1 MMRIILGIA
10 ASCLAASAIAGDLGR
25 IESRV
30 EGRATLRPEA
40 GAVYAQFVGSPSI
53 TDAIRRDLAAH
64 GFAVAWNKADAKQ
77 YLTLKGG
84 LSIKSSNG
92 KAAQEDIAAI
102 AEGHRV
108 ALSVPVKE
116 KPAPAQVPEGHY
128 TIGDPGQQPNTQEG
142 ISVLAGNPV
151 PVDLGDQGRGF
162 SKRMLEKGIGNDPSC
177 PPEKCRVAQVIA
189 QQTTIDIEVVK
200 NGQTERGKAI
210 ASMQGKDV
218 NVDMLTARAMFLAMG
233 MVRGGR

>member
-1 MMRIILGIA
+1 MRIIIGIA
-10 ASCLAASAIAGDLGR
+10 VSFLAALAIAGDLGR

-30 EGRATLRPEA
+30 EGVATLRPEA

-53 TDAIRRDLAAH
+53 TDTIRRDLAAH

-77 YLTLKGG
+77 YLTLKGS

-102 AEGHRV
+102 AEGQRV

-116 KPAPAQVPEGHY
+116 KPTPAHVPEGHY
-128 TIGDPGQQPNTQEG
+128 TIGDHGQQPNTQQG
-142 ISVLAGNPV
+142 ISLVTGNPI
-151 PVDLGDQGRGF
+151 PVDLGDQGRWF
-162 SKRMLEKGIGNDPSC
+162 SKRMFEKGIGNDPSC
-177 PPEKCRVAQVIA
+177 PPERCRVAQIIT
-189 QQTTIDIEVVK
+189 QQTIIDIEVTK
-200 NGQTERGKAI
+200 NGRTEKGKVI
-210 ASMQGKDV
+210 ASMKDKFV
-218 NVDMLTARAMFLAMG
+218 NMNVLTVRALYLAMD